1 MKNFKH
7 RRQSYSE
14 GVVAKKH
21 LGQHF
26 LNDLTVAD
34 RIAGLLTDET
44 LDGIIEIGPGTGVMT
59 KFLFEKWKEKLV
71 CIELDSESV
80 SYLKTADWSQGLKV
94 IEGDFL
100 RMDLNDLG
108 LKGRIAVI
116 GNYPY
121 NISTQ
126 IVFKILEEGV
136 GTDFRVV
143 QFAGM
148 FQKEV
153 AERLASGHGNKDYG
167 ITSVLLQAYFEC
179 KYEFTVEEN
188 AFNPPPK
195 VKSGVIDCRWN
206 EQNKDYSFR
215 NLKVVV
221 KQAFSQRRKTLS
233 NALKPLLN
241 GENGIKI
248 REEWMGKRAEQLSVN
263 DFEEI
268 AILFANATC

>member
-1 MKNFKH
+1 MKKFKH
-7 RRQSYSE
+7 RKPSYSE

-26 LNDLTVAD
+26 LTDLTVAE
-34 RIAGLLTDET
+34 RIAGLLNDET

-59 KFLFEKWKEKLV
+59 KYLFEKWNEKLICV
-71 CIELDSESV
+71 ELDSESV
-80 SYLKTADWSQGLKV
+80 HYLKTADWSQGLRV

-126 IVFKILEEGV
+126 IVFKILEEGA
-136 GTDFRVV
+136 GSDFRVV

-206 EQNKDYSFR
+206 EQNKDFSFR

-263 DFEEI
+263 EFEEI
-268 AILFANATC
+268 AILFSNATR

>member
-1 MKNFKH
+1 MKHFKKH
-7 RRQSYSE
+7 KPSYSE
-14 GVVAKKH
+14 GVIAKKH

-26 LNDLTVAD
+26 LTDLSVAE
-34 RIAGLLTDET
+34 RIAGLLQDN
-44 LDGIIEIGPGTGVMT
+44 LDVVIEIGPGTGVMT
-59 KFLFEKWKEKLV
+59 RFLYEKWGSKLM
-71 CIELDSESV
+71 CIELDAESV
-80 SYLKTADWSQGLKV
+80 DYLRTADWSQSLRV
-94 IEGDFL
+94 VEGDFL
-100 RMDLNDLG
+100 RMNLNELG
-108 LKGRIAVI
+108 LKGRVAII

-126 IVFKILEEGV
+126 IVFKILEDGKHD
-136 GTDFRVV
+136 DFEIV
-143 QFAGM
+143 QFSGM

-167 ITSVLLQAYFEC
+167 ITSVLLQAYFDC
-179 KYEFTVEEN
+179 NYEFSVDED

-206 EQNKDYSFR
+206 EQNKEYSFR

-241 GENGIKI
+241 GDNGFEI
-248 REEWMGKRAEQLSVN
+248 RGEWMSKRAEQLSVV

-268 AILFANATC
+268 AILFANANR

>member
-7 RRQSYSE
+7 KRPSYSE

-26 LNDLTVAD
+26 LTDLSVAE
-34 RIAGLLTDET
+34 RIANLLDEQ
-44 LDGIIEIGPGTGVMT
+44 GIDIVVEIGPGTGVMT
-59 KFLFEKWKEKLV
+59 KFLYEKWKEKLI
-71 CIELDSESV
+71 CIELDTESV
-80 SYLKTADWSQGLKV
+80 HYLNTAEWSQGLRV

-100 RMDLNDLG
+100 RMNLNELG
-108 LKGRIAVI
+108 LKGRVAVI

-126 IVFKILEEGV
+126 IVFKILEEGR
-136 GTDFRVV
+136 GSDFKVI

-153 AERLASGHGNKDYG
+153 GERLASGHGNKDYG

-179 KYEFTVEEN
+179 TYEFTVDED

-206 EQNKDYSFR
+206 EQKKEYSFR

-241 GENGIKI
+241 GENSIQI
-248 REEWMGKRAEQLSVN
+248 REEWMGKRAEQLSVK

>member
-7 RRQSYSE
+7 KRPSYSE

-26 LNDLTVAD
+26 LTDLSVAE
-34 RIAGLLTDET
+34 RIADLID
-44 LDGIIEIGPGTGVMT
+44 DQGIDIVVEIGPGTGVMT
-59 KFLFEKWKEKLV
+59 RFLYEKWKEKLICV
-71 CIELDSESV
+71 ELDTESV
-80 SYLKTADWSQGLKV
+80 HYLKTAEWSQGLRV
-94 IEGDFL
+94 VEGDFL
-100 RMDLNDLG
+100 RMNLNELG
-108 LKGRIAVI
+108 LSGRIAVI

-126 IVFKILEEGV
+126 IVFKVLEEGL
-136 GTDFRVV
+136 DSNFKVV

-167 ITSVLLQAYFEC
+167 ITSVLLQAYFDC
-179 KYEFTVEEN
+179 TYEFSVDED

-241 GENGIKI
+241 GENAIKI
-248 REEWMGKRAEQLSVN
+248 REEWMGKRAEQLSVK

-268 AILFANATC
+268 AILFANATR

>member
-7 RRQSYSE
+7 RKQSYSE

-26 LNDLTVAD
+26 LNDLTVAE
-34 RIAGLLTDET
+34 RIAGLLKDET

-59 KFLFEKWKEKLV
+59 KFLFEKWREKLV

>member
-7 RRQSYSE
+7 KRPSYSE
-14 GVVAKKH
+14 GVMAKKH

-26 LNDLTVAD
+26 LNDLTVAE
-34 RIAGLLTDET
+34 RIAALLKDDT
-44 LDGIIEIGPGTGVMT
+44 LDAVIEIGPGTGVMT
-59 KFLFEKWKEKLV
+59 KYLFETWKEKLV

-80 SYLKTADWSQGLKV
+80 GYLRTAEWSRGLRV
-94 IEGDFL
+94 VEGDFL
-100 RMDLNDLG
+100 RMNLNDLG

-126 IVFKILEEGV
+126 IVFKILEEGE
-136 GTDFRVV
+136 GLDFKVV

-153 AERLASGHGNKDYG
+153 AERLVSIHGNKDYG
-167 ITSVLLQAYFEC
+167 ITSVLLQAYFSC
-179 KYEFTVEEN
+179 SYEFSVDEN

-195 VKSGVIDCRWN
+195 VKSGVIDCYRN
-206 EQNKDYSFR
+206 NLEKQYEFR
-215 NLKVVV
+215 HLKVVV

-233 NALKPLLN
+233 NALKPLII
-241 GENGIKI
+241 GEKGMSI
-248 REEWMGKRAEQLSVN
+248 REEWMGKRAEQLSVK

-268 AILFANATC
+268 AILFSNAIR

>member
-1 MKNFKH
+1 MKHFKKH
-7 RRQSYSE
+7 KPSYSE
-14 GVVAKKH
+14 GVIAKKH

-26 LNDLTVAD
+26 LTDLSVAE
-34 RIAGLLTDET
+34 RIAALLQDN
-44 LDGIIEIGPGTGVMT
+44 LDAVIEIGPGTGVMT
-59 KFLFEKWKEKLV
+59 RFLYEKWGSKLT
-71 CIELDSESV
+71 CIELDVESV
-80 SYLKTADWSQGLKV
+80 DYLRTADWSQGLRV
-94 IEGDFL
+94 VEGDFL
-100 RMDLNDLG
+100 RMNLDELG
-108 LKGRIAVI
+108 LKGRVAII

-126 IVFKILEEGV
+126 IVFKILEDGKHD
-136 GTDFRVV
+136 DFEIV
-143 QFAGM
+143 QFSGM

-167 ITSVLLQAYFEC
+167 ITSVLLQAYFDC
-179 KYEFTVEEN
+179 NYEFSVDED

-206 EQNKDYSFR
+206 EQNKEYSFK

-241 GENGIKI
+241 GDNGFEI
-248 REEWMGKRAEQLSVN
+248 RSEWMSKRAEQLSVE

-268 AILFANATC
+268 AILFANANH

>member
-7 RRQSYSE
+7 RKPSYSE

-26 LNDLTVAD
+26 LNDLTVAE
-34 RIAGLLTDET
+34 RIAGLLKDET

-80 SYLKTADWSQGLKV
+80 NYLKTADWSQGLKV

-100 RMDLNDLG
+100 RMDLNELG
-108 LKGRIAVI
+108 IKGRVAVI

>member
-1 MKNFKH
+1 MKHFKKH
-7 RRQSYSE
+7 KPSYSE
-14 GVVAKKH
+14 GVIAKKH

-26 LNDLTVAD
+26 LTDLSVAE
-34 RIAGLLTDET
+34 RIAGLLQDD
-44 LDGIIEIGPGTGVMT
+44 LDGVIEIGPGTGVMT
-59 KFLFEKWKEKLV
+59 RYLYEKWGDKLT
-71 CIELDSESV
+71 CIELDTESV
-80 SYLKTADWSQGLKV
+80 EYLRTADWSRGLRV

-100 RMDLNDLG
+100 RMNLSELG
-108 LKGRIAVI
+108 LKGRVAVI

-126 IVFKILEEGV
+126 IVFKILEDGKHEDV
-136 GTDFRVV
+136 EVV

-153 AERLASGHGNKDYG
+153 AARLASGHGNKDYG
-167 ITSVLLQAYFEC
+167 ITSVLLQAYFDC
-179 KYEFTVEEN
+179 KYEFSVDED

-206 EQNKDYSFR
+206 EQSKAYTFR

-241 GENGIKI
+241 GDNGFEI
-248 REEWMGKRAEQLSVN
+248 RGEWMSKRAEQLSVS

-268 AILFANATC
+268 AILFANANR

>member
-7 RRQSYSE
+7 RKPSYSE

-26 LNDLTVAD
+26 LNDLTVAE
-34 RIAGLLTDET
+34 RIAGLLKDET

-80 SYLKTADWSQGLKV
+80 NYLKTADWSQGLKV

-100 RMDLNDLG
+100 RMDLNELG
-108 LKGRIAVI
+108 IKGRVAVI

-126 IVFKILEEGV
+126 IVFKILEEGI

>member
-7 RRQSYSE
+7 KRPSYSE

-26 LNDLTVAD
+26 LTDLSVAE
-34 RIAGLLTDET
+34 RIADLLSDQT
-44 LDGIIEIGPGTGVMT
+44 LDGVIEIGPGTGVMT
-59 KFLFEKWKEKLV
+59 RFLYEKWKEKLV
-71 CIELDSESV
+71 CVELDTESV
-80 SYLKTADWSQGLKV
+80 HYLKTADWSQGLRV
-94 IEGDFL
+94 VEGDFL
-100 RMDLNDLG
+100 RMNINELG
-108 LKGRIAVI
+108 LSGRIAII

-126 IVFKILEEGV
+126 IVFKVLEEGM
-136 GTDFRVV
+136 DSNFKVV

-167 ITSVLLQAYFEC
+167 ITSVLLQAYYDC
-179 KYEFTVEEN
+179 NYEFSVEEE

-241 GENGIKI
+241 GDNAIKI
-248 REEWMGKRAEQLSVN
+248 REEWMGKRAEQLSVK

-268 AILFANATC
+268 AILFANATR

>member
-1 MKNFKH
+1 MKHFKKH
-7 RRQSYSE
+7 KPSYSE
-14 GVVAKKH
+14 GVIAKKH

-26 LNDLTVAD
+26 LTDLSVAE
-34 RIAGLLTDET
+34 RIAGLLQDN
-44 LDGIIEIGPGTGVMT
+44 LDVVIEIGPGTGVMT
-59 KFLFEKWKEKLV
+59 RFLYEKWGSKLM
-71 CIELDSESV
+71 CIELDAESV
-80 SYLKTADWSQGLKV
+80 DYLRTADWSQGLRV
-94 IEGDFL
+94 VEGDFL
-100 RMDLNDLG
+100 RMNLNELG
-108 LKGRIAVI
+108 LKGRVAII

-126 IVFKILEEGV
+126 IVFKILEDGKHD
-136 GTDFRVV
+136 DFEIV
-143 QFAGM
+143 QFSGM

-167 ITSVLLQAYFEC
+167 ITSVLLQAYFDC
-179 KYEFTVEEN
+179 NYEFSVDED

-206 EQNKDYSFR
+206 EQNKEYSFR

-241 GENGIKI
+241 GDNGFEI
-248 REEWMGKRAEQLSVN
+248 RGEWMSKRAEQLSVV

-268 AILFANATC
+268 AILFANANR